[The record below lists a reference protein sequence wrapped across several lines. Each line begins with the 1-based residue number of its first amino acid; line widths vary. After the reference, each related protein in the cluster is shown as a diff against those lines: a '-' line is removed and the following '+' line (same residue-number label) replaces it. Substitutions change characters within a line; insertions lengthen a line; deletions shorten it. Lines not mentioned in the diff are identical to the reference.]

1 MFRFG
6 NQKGFTLME
15 LMVVVIIVMVLA
27 GIAVPVY
34 MHYIKEGKKTEA
46 YAILDAYI
54 AGAKVYFQ
62 RNETFTGGTDALWLV
77 DDDVANAEYFTYEIT
92 EADDE
97 GFEVVATANADW
109 AEDATITYGHAGADG
124 STGDVGQAETD
135 PMFVEAGF

>member
-62 RNETFTGGTDALWLV
+62 RNETFAGGTDALWLV
-77 DDDVANAEYFTYEIT
+77 DDDVANAVYFTYAIS
-92 EADDE
+92 DQDGE
-97 GFEVVATANADW
+97 GFTVTATATDDW
-109 AEDATITYGHAGADG
+109 AEDATITYEHSGADG
-124 STGDVGQAETD
+124 SIGDVGQATND
-135 PMFVEAGF
+135 PMFTEAGF